1 MTFNVRSLDLLRVSI
16 ETRSVTATAER
27 LHVSQ
32 PAVSKAIQQAEQRL
46 GFPLFMRERGRLV
59 PTVDARVL
67 LPEII
72 RALAAIESVSRL
84 AEDLQGLKTGLI
96 SVAATPVLA
105 NTLASS
111 AIGRFRALLTGVQVK
126 IQTMF
131 NHEVVEAVADHR
143 VDLGLVLTPVEDS
156 HTLAH
161 DICAAELQC
170 IMPRSHALGRF
181 KTVAPC
187 DLAPFPLI
195 SFNRHEPI
203 GAVIENFFRAAGV
216 RRAIAVEVNQ
226 SGTACALVE
235 AGAGIAIV
243 DEFTTLS
250 GIPKHLVV
258 RPLQPAGRIAA
269 RLLVAADRPLSRHA
283 DAFVQTLTS
292 VVSDQIAAGRIRAA

>member
-46 GFPLFMRERGRLV
+46 GFPLFMRERGLLV

-111 AIGRFRALLTGVQVK
+111 AIGRFR
-126 IQTMF
+126 
-131 NHEVVEAVADHR
+131 
-143 VDLGLVLTPVEDS
+143 S
-156 HTLAH
+156 H
-161 DICAAELQC
+161 
-170 IMPRSHALGRF
+170 
-181 KTVAPC
+181 
-187 DLAPFPLI
+187 
-195 SFNRHEPI
+195 
-203 GAVIENFFRAAGV
+203 
-216 RRAIAVEVNQ
+216 
-226 SGTACALVE
+226 
-235 AGAGIAIV
+235 
-243 DEFTTLS
+243 
-250 GIPKHLVV
+250 
-258 RPLQPAGRIAA
+258 
-269 RLLVAADRPLSRHA
+269 
-283 DAFVQTLTS
+283 
-292 VVSDQIAAGRIRAA
+292 